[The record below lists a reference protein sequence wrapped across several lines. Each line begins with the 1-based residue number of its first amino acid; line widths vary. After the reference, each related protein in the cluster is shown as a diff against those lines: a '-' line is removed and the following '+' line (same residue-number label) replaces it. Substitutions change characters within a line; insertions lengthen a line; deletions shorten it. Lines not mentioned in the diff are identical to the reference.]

1 MKPIKYISFLFVK
14 LDNLSNLQ
22 LQKVLLVINL
32 LVFVLLVILN
42 LKRQ

>member
-1 MKPIKYISFLFVK
+1 MKVKKYIYFIFVK
-14 LDNLSNLQ
+14 LDNISNLQ